1 MKAANEQG
9 EIALAEDASQT
20 AMALN
25 IASVILGSICI
36 TIFVIYK
43 VQEIQ
48 ELKKQH
54 WRSLLWEED
63 MPQFYCLRSLF
74 SIHL

>member
-9 EIALAEDASQT
+9 DIALAEDASQT

-25 IASVILGSICI
+25 IASVILGGIFI

-43 VQEIQ
+43 VNEIQ
-48 ELKKQH
+48 ELKKRH
-54 WRSLLWEED
+54 
-63 MPQFYCLRSLF
+63 
-74 SIHL
+74 